1 MKMKRILSL
10 LLMLTVCLVASSSNT
25 ISAANSKQ
33 DQEKEKKEKVKRLII
48 SGIVTDEQGNYLDGV
63 SILPVRESDSEPPV
77 GTVTHNRGQYNIFI
91 NSNRTLVFS
100 LAGYES
106 QKKDIKDRDEIDVTM
121 KKIQKEK

>member
-1 MKMKRILSL
+1 MKRILSL

-106 QKKDIKDRDEIDVTM
+106 QKIDIKGRDEIDVTM